1 MAVAGYNLEPQLLQ
15 MVEEYAEK
23 NSGDVVSAQGRGHF
37 FVRKNFG
44 KPTHCHHCCE
54 LLWGILSQGY
64 ICETCNFVC
73 HEKCLKTVTSFC
85 SSVAM
90 QLIKNPVAHC
100 WSQPGF
106 PKRKF
111 CLVCRKRTDDILSME
126 CEVCE
131 YYVHV
136 DCLELAVSDCR
147 EASTFITSLEPTT
160 QRQHHHWREGNLPSN
175 SKCAV
180 CRKTCYSS
188 ECLAGMRCEWCG
200 MTAHMICYRQ
210 ISSDCDFGPL
220 KPIMLPPNCLTTP
233 RAELPME
240 LLLSIKTTEK
250 EMPISPLKSSD
261 DQRSSSQE
269 DLAREKE
276 AYETFRIYDGDSSYA
291 ANNFRNCT
299 VTRNLPTDQL
309 LKAALRI
316 FHIFE
321 CQNSYYLTRIHEDGT
336 FGELSI
342 EEDSANWNV
351 RRRSSGARCQLMLRY
366 RNEQTDS
373 VSLKVYGGWLRIPIT
388 FCNVSVTAS
397 TTAGEVVSEA
407 ISQFGMPTM
416 SNSTYSLV
424 EVELSRGVVDRT
436 VDPNETM
443 LDLIRSQRKASLKR
457 YLSTRYYLQE
467 KEDPHGSTVAFF
479 ISNLPA
485 TLTQKQYEKI
495 LLRLLETDV
504 KPFSSIGPIY
514 FEYGCLII
522 TFNSPKAATKACL
535 KLQEAEYED
544 RKLLVLC
551 LPNIQPRMIPDNVQ
565 PLLVLVNIRS
575 GGCQGFE
582 LLRFFRKLLNPFQ
595 VFDII
600 NGGPLAALYVFRNVE
615 KYKILV
621 CGGDGTAGWVL
632 QCLDVVG
639 QDSVCS
645 SPPCALLPLGTGND
659 LARVLRWGSGY
670 SGQEEPLQ
678 ILKDVIDAEEVCL
691 DRWTVVFHPQ
701 EPSELPANV
710 EQNPDREL
718 PMSNPEEQTSMI
730 IMNNYFGIGLDAE
743 VCLGFDK
750 ARKLNPDKFNS
761 RIHNKGVYARIGLK
775 KMVNRKLCRDIQ
787 CKMKVEVDG
796 RTVDLPSLEGLVILN
811 IMSWG
816 SGANPWGPEKEDP
829 CFSKPNHYDGLLEVV
844 GITGIVHLGQMQAG
858 FSSGIRIAQGGHIKI
873 TTFTDIPIHVDGEP
887 QMLPA
892 GTFTISKSA
901 LRATML
907 KKSKQRRRYQDTPP
921 VLTRR
926 DSPSQA
932 NPLLL
937 PAGGTLQAEPDDD
950 FL

>member
-1 MAVAGYNLEPQLLQ
+1 MAVVGHTLEPQLLR
-15 MVEEYAEK
+15 MVEEYAEN

-44 KPTHCHHCCE
+44 KPTHCHRCCE

-100 WSQPGF
+100 WSQPVF
-106 PKRKF
+106 LKRKF
-111 CLVCRKRTDDILSME
+111 CLVCRKRTDDVLSME

-147 EASTFITSLEPTT
+147 EASTFISSLEPTT
-160 QRQHHHWREGNLPSN
+160 QRQHHHWREGHLPSN

-180 CRKTCYSS
+180 CKKTCYSS

-200 MTAHMICYRQ
+200 MTAHTICFCQ
-210 ISSDCDFGPL
+210 ISTDCDFGPL
-220 KPIMLPPNCLTTP
+220 RPIMLPPNCLTTP

-240 LLLSIKTTEK
+240 ILLSIKTTEK
-250 EMPISPLKSSD
+250 EMSASPFKNSD
-261 DQRSSSQE
+261 HERSSSPE
-269 DLAREKE
+269 DLVREKE
-276 AYETFRIYDGDSSYA
+276 DTEAFRIFDGDSSYA
-291 ANNFRNCT
+291 SNNFRT
-299 VTRNLPTDQL
+299 LTAARNATADQL
-309 LKAALRI
+309 LKVALRL

-321 CQNSYYLTRIHEDGT
+321 SQDNYYLTRIHEDGT
-336 FGELSI
+336 VGDLSI
-342 EEDSANWNV
+342 EDDSALWNA
-351 RRRSSGARCQLMLRY
+351 RRSSGARCQLMLRY
-366 RNEQTDS
+366 RNEQADN

-388 FCNVSVTAS
+388 FCNVSITAS

-407 ISQFGMPTM
+407 ICQFGMPIM

-436 VDPNETM
+436 LDPSEVM

-467 KEDPHGSTVAFF
+467 KEDPHGSTVALY

-495 LLRLLETDV
+495 LLRLLQTDV

-544 RKLLVLC
+544 RKLIVLC

-582 LLRFFRKLLNPFQ
+582 LLRCFRKLLNPFQ

-639 QDSVCS
+639 QESVCS

-670 SGQEEPLQ
+670 SGQDEPLQ

-691 DRWTVVFHPQ
+691 DRWAVVFHPQ
-701 EPSELPANV
+701 EPSELPSNV

-730 IMNNYFGIGLDAE
+730 IMNNYFGIGLDAD

-775 KMVNRKLCRDIQ
+775 KMVNRKLCKDIQ
-787 CKMKVEVDG
+787 CKMKLEVDG
-796 RTVDLPSLEGLVILN
+796 RPVDLPSLEGLVILN

-844 GITGIVHLGQMQAG
+844 GVTGIVHLGQMQAG
-858 FSSGIRIAQGGHIKI
+858 FSSGLRIAQGGHIKI

-907 KKSKQRRRYQDTPP
+907 KKSKSRRRYADIPP
-921 VLTRR
+921 VLSRR
-926 DSPSQA
+926 DSPNQA
-932 NPLLL
+932 NLLVL
-937 PAGGTLQAEPDDD
+937 PAGGTLQAEPEDD